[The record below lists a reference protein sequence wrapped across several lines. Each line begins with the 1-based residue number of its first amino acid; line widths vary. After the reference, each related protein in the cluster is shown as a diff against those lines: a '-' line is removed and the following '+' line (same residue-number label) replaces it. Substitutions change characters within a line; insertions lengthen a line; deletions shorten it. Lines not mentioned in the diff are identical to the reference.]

1 MRKADVLCFSQKNS
15 EKFLLKLLDHDR
27 LDHDTNRESLI
38 CPPPLAPWTHFS
50 KNRLVSRQAS
60 NPQSGHAD
68 RMSCNLSEVLERTR
82 PPDAELVD
90 LIELAFLEGQIDGI
104 KADLAYSW
112 LLAKNK
118 DLCAVA
124 RI

>member
-1 MRKADVLCFSQKNS
+1 MS
-15 EKFLLKLLDHDR
+15 
-27 LDHDTNRESLI
+27 SLHHPI
-38 CPPPLAPWTHFS
+38 PSSISRYGGHTPLASVYGYVRIRQPASSAPLVDETHFS
-50 KNRLVSRQAS
+50 KNRLVFRPAS
-60 NPQSGHAD
+60 DPQSDHAQ
-68 RMSCNLSEVLERTR
+68 RMSCDLSELLERTR

-90 LIELAFLEGQIDGI
+90 LIEKAFLEGQIDGL